1 MDTLGKNGG
10 RKIVFIFICKYFYME
25 FFGGLDQTKELPWS
39 EVCVLLDVGFKD
51 DGGIVG
57 DAEKDQVESNKV
69 DDHRQEHHGG
79 PSEVVVLEQQPKQ
92 TST

>member
-1 MDTLGKNGG
+1 MKKDCFYIHLQIFLHG
-10 RKIVFIFICKYFYME
+10 VFW
-25 FFGGLDQTKELPWS
+25 GLDQTKELPWS